1 MLTKFFRVESESGRI
16 ESSDSKEREIS
27 VTDEDLAAH
36 LAEEAGRLLL
46 EQRHTSLRAG
56 SALGHVADQ
65 LANAFLLT
73 GLAERRP
80 AEAGRSHGRPD
91 HPARPPNR

>member
-1 MLTKFFRVESESGRI
+1 MLTKFFRAESERGRI

-46 EQRHTSLRAG
+46 EQRHTSLLAG
-56 SALGHVADQ
+56 SALGHAPDLVLIDLPSSSPAFASLSFEKKRQAWLQ
-65 LANAFLLT
+65 LAACL
-73 GLAERRP
+73 
-80 AEAGRSHGRPD
+80 
-91 HPARPPNR
+91 